1 MKKKVLVT
9 GASGGIGRSISETLI
24 QDYELILVGRDK
36 SKLEKVLENN
46 QSVLGR
52 ISCDLKNI
60 NEIDG
65 LEDEL
70 NRSNLKIDILINNA
84 GITDDSLFIRMN
96 LEKWQN
102 VMKTNLDSNFI
113 LTNKISKQMIK
124 NKWGRIIN
132 ITSVVGHTGNI
143 GQANYCAAKS
153 GIIGMSKSIASELAK
168 WNITVNCIS
177 PGFIKTNM
185 TDSLSEE
192 NKKLITQ
199 KIPLGRIGLPD
210 DVAKCVKFLVSDDSN
225 YITGETIHINGGMA
239 ML

>member
-102 VMKTNLDSNFI
+102 VIKTNHDSNFI
-113 LTNKISKQMIK
+113 LTNK
-124 NKWGRIIN
+124 N
-132 ITSVVGHTGNI
+132 
-143 GQANYCAAKS
+143 
-153 GIIGMSKSIASELAK
+153 
-168 WNITVNCIS
+168 
-177 PGFIKTNM
+177 FKTN
-185 TDSLSEE
+185 D
-192 NKKLITQ
+192 
-199 KIPLGRIGLPD
+199 
-210 DVAKCVKFLVSDDSN
+210 
-225 YITGETIHINGGMA
+225 
-239 ML
+239 